1 MFIEKKI
8 RLDIQYI
15 AGNQQKTTF
24 NSSGEIH
31 PAQGLPVSANED

>member
-15 AGNQQKTTF
+15 AGNQQKTTLQF
-24 NSSGEIH
+24 IR
-31 PAQGLPVSANED
+31 